1 MIEVAGLIAFGS
13 GCAICARLG
22 YLRGRVVGEKA
33 SHDINHAVLK
43 EAEEVMKVAQ
53 QADHALTQYQKLFEY
68 ARPILEE
75 HTWHKTKGGS
85 K

>member
-1 MIEVAGLIAFGS
+1 MIEIAGLIAFGS

-22 YLRGRVVGEKA
+22 FMRGRVVGERT
-33 SHDINHAVLK
+33 SILMQHQVLA
-43 EAEEVMKVAQ
+43 EAEEVMKVSQEAHRVLGHY
-53 QADHALTQYQKLFEY
+53 QALFEK

-75 HTWHKTKGGS
+75 HTWHKTRTK

>member
-1 MIEVAGLIAFGS
+1 MIEIAGLIAFGS

-22 YLRGRVVGEKA
+22 FMRGRVIGERVA
-33 SHDINHAVLK
+33 IDLQRRVLA
-43 EAEEVMKVAQ
+43 EAEEVMRVSEEA
-53 QADHALTQYQKLFEY
+53 HRVLGHYQDLFEK

-75 HTWHKTKGGS
+75 HTWHKTRAK